1 VTRVLLATL
10 ACVCTVACA
19 TTSPPVVNLDTPVLF
34 LNSQLPDEA
43 QLCVAWPRFTAL
55 VPPYGCIGV
64 GELRVILR
72 GRVVARLDAQW
83 QVHE

>member
-1 VTRVLLATL
+1 MKGWVLVLCLLVGSGCAS
-10 ACVCTVACA
+10 VA
-19 TTSPPVVNLDTPVLF
+19 PRPVDMDAPVLF
-34 LNSQLPDEA
+34 LNSDLPDSA
-43 QLCVAWPRFTAL
+43 QLCVAWARFTVL

-72 GRVVARLDAQW
+72 GRVVTRLETQW